1 MALNPRKA
9 LSAALPPAIDVCG
22 GAYSVKPI
30 TLGAFALLERYRSPM
45 LFPRSGKPA
54 ETLDLLPSLYIL
66 THDAAD
72 CLSGN
77 ILDKAVEWADA
88 VGVDA
93 IGEIREAAA
102 RQLAAIADVMPD
114 GVKKKSATRT
124 ATSPTGST
132 GARAN
137 TAGTGR
143 LSCSASRS
151 RQSRSTGARAGA
163 RSAKT
168 T

>member
-1 MALNPRKA
+1 MSLNPRKA

-45 LFPRSGKPA
+45 LFPRGKPA

-132 GARAN
+132 GARATPWTN
-137 TAGTGR
+137 GKWAATTWWP
-143 LSCSASRS
+143 
-151 RQSRSTGARAGA
+151 QSRATATSLLITPNTPG
-163 RSAKT
+163 
-168 T
+168 

>member
-1 MALNPRKA
+1 MSLNPRKA

-45 LFPRSGKPA
+45 LFPRDKPA

-102 RQLAAIADVMPD
+102 RQLAAIA
-114 GVKKKSATRT
+114 
-124 ATSPTGST
+124 
-132 GARAN
+132 AN

-143 LSCSASRS
+143 PSCSASRS

>member
-1 MALNPRKA
+1 MSLNPRKA

-102 RQLAAIADVMPD
+102 LAAAIKA
-114 GVKKKSATRT
+114 KSLQMVREALETEVL
-124 ATSPTGST
+124 P
-132 GARAN
+132 
-137 TAGTGR
+137 
-143 LSCSASRS
+143 
-151 RQSRSTGARAGA
+151 
-163 RSAKT
+163 
-168 T
+168 

>member
-1 MALNPRKA
+1 MSLNPRKA

-22 GAYSVKPI
+22 GAYQVKPI
-30 TLGAFALLERYRSPM
+30 TLGTFALLERYRSPM
-45 LFPRSGKPA
+45 LFPPEGKAA

-124 ATSPTGST
+124 ATSHTGST

-137 TAGTGR
+137 TDGTGR
-143 LSCSASRS
+143 RSCSASPS
-151 RQSRSTGARAGA
+151 RQSRSAGGRDGG

>member
-1 MALNPRKA
+1 MSLNPRKA

-45 LFPRSGKPA
+45 LFPRDKPA

-114 GVKKKSATRT
+114 GVKKKNATRT

-143 LSCSASRS
+143 PSCSASRS

>member
-1 MALNPRKA
+1 MKKLLIAILVAVATIAPAGAQTVKVSGTVRDA
-9 LSAALPPAIDVCG
+9 RTGEALPLVNVGLMRPADTVF
-22 GAYSVKPI
+22 V
-30 TLGAFALLERYRSPM
+30 R
-45 LFPRSGKPA
+45 
-54 ETLDLLPSLYIL
+54 
-66 THDAAD
+66 
-72 CLSGN
+72 GN
-77 ILDKAVEWADA
+77 STDFE
-88 VGVDA
+88 G
-93 IGEIREAAA
+93 RF
-102 RQLAAIADVMPD
+102 AIADVMPD

-143 LSCSASRS
+143 PSCSASRS